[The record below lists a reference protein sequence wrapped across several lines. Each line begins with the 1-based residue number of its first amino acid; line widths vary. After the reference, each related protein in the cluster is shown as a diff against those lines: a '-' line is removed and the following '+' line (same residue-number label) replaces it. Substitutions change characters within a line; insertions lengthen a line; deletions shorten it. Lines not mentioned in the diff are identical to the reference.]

1 MLFLEFRP
9 ITRGRLRRS
18 RVTFLWLAGA
28 ALLGYAFTM
37 SGSAFP
43 GRSAAWIAW
52 ASGLDVREEPVRPL
66 LTALGRLA
74 ASLPWGTLALR
85 LNALA
90 VIAGALMAGWAY
102 KLVWFLVFEMM
113 REDSAVTHAPRNA
126 RFGGMVAAAAVATS
140 LPVWQAATRF
150 GPEIFDA
157 AGLMACAYTLTVYSR
172 SQKIGW
178 LLLFGALCGAGMAE
192 SHRFLLA
199 APFLAAAAVIT
210 EWKIEWCR
218 IGRLTAAA
226 AAALLLFVGVHGWA
240 AHGMLRADGVTP
252 DAAALL
258 RVAVLVFRDQLENM
272 TGVFPRQLW
281 FPVLVLGVVSAGL
294 SFFAAFRTL
303 DNRRSWSLLILSV
316 VLTVFAGLMLC
327 NVSFT
332 PWGVM
337 ASRGAVPAVTYALSG
352 LGIGLLAASWR
363 ALAVLADPLDTEV
376 PREFGEV
383 GGAAAE
389 EEGDAEEE
397 PPPQVFAAGRAL
409 ALLAVPA
416 LCGMIALGAA
426 RNARGLVRD
435 RGGFADRAAD
445 AALEGLD
452 GRSWIVSNGILDP
465 HLLIRAH
472 EKRIPVRLI
481 CPYRAREPRYVAR
494 LVTAFANDPSLSE
507 RTRLKARSLGNFS
520 LHLFIDDLFA
530 GEQDIG
536 RRAVCMGVPDLW
548 YAAEWT
554 PVPERLFFGG
564 RRSVNPGE
572 GIAALRAHEA
582 FWQAWKPFAEA
593 GDGEP
598 RQLAF
603 RYRKA
608 LRQHLSLTANNLGV
622 MLDDLGKPEEAFTA
636 YLQARAFW
644 PENISTLLNL
654 FELVSRG
661 FHPEMKDAVEAQLRR
676 KVENPSDRYGLWSL
690 SRFFGY
696 VRNYGLFVRMGWAW
710 AISSSPGSVLAGLR
724 GAYAVQ
730 EDEEKRAALTTL
742 MASVHALRGDYAKS
756 AEEYRRALEHDP
768 RNTAAISGLTRLAL
782 QRNTVED
789 ARRILEQGE
798 ASGVPE
804 RQLRLDWAALYLAA
818 GDLPRAR
825 VLLQD
830 LAEAADATP
839 MTLAMLAMVMIE
851 QQESASVEA
860 KLLPKLAKAGSGADA
875 YFAQVIQGRIWQ
887 GKGKAGYSNARLCFH
902 RASLLRPDVH
912 ALQEVLLKLDVAL
925 EDQKAAEAHA
935 LTVLRRFPEH
945 PFANY
950 IMGSIRLEQG
960 EYGDA
965 ETYLARSV
973 AAPEPALAAL
983 NNYAQALCRIRKLER
998 AEAVARQATARAP
1011 ARYEGWGTLAYVLAV
1026 GGRAAEAEEALARA
1040 RAIQPADPRLCLV
1053 DGMLALARGDGAGA
1067 LRAAAALEAASGL
1080 SPADRREARR
1090 LRAEAGRIGTAR

>member
-1 MLFLEFRP
+1 
-9 ITRGRLRRS
+9 
-18 RVTFLWLAGA
+18 
-28 ALLGYAFTM
+28 
-37 SGSAFP
+37 
-43 GRSAAWIAW
+43 
-52 ASGLDVREEPVRPL
+52 
-66 LTALGRLA
+66 
-74 ASLPWGTLALR
+74 
-85 LNALA
+85 
-90 VIAGALMAGWAY
+90 
-102 KLVWFLVFEMM
+102 
-113 REDSAVTHAPRNA
+113 
-126 RFGGMVAAAAVATS
+126 
-140 LPVWQAATRF
+140 
-150 GPEIFDA
+150 
-157 AGLMACAYTLTVYSR
+157 
-172 SQKIGW
+172 
-178 LLLFGALCGAGMAE
+178 
-192 SHRFLLA
+192 
-199 APFLAAAAVIT
+199 
-210 EWKIEWCR
+210 
-218 IGRLTAAA
+218 
-226 AAALLLFVGVHGWA
+226 
-240 AHGMLRADGVTP
+240 
-252 DAAALL
+252 
-258 RVAVLVFRDQLENM
+258 
-272 TGVFPRQLW
+272 
-281 FPVLVLGVVSAGL
+281 
-294 SFFAAFRTL
+294 
-303 DNRRSWSLLILSV
+303 
-316 VLTVFAGLMLC
+316 
-327 NVSFT
+327 
-332 PWGVM
+332 
-337 ASRGAVPAVTYALSG
+337 
-352 LGIGLLAASWR
+352 
-363 ALAVLADPLDTEV
+363 
-376 PREFGEV
+376 
-383 GGAAAE
+383 
-389 EEGDAEEE
+389 
-397 PPPQVFAAGRAL
+397 
-409 ALLAVPA
+409 
-416 LCGMIALGAA
+416 
-426 RNARGLVRD
+426 
-435 RGGFADRAAD
+435 
-445 AALEGLD
+445 
-452 GRSWIVSNGILDP
+452 
-465 HLLIRAH
+465 
-472 EKRIPVRLI
+472 
-481 CPYRAREPRYVAR
+481 
-494 LVTAFANDPSLSE
+494 
-507 RTRLKARSLGNFS
+507 
-520 LHLFIDDLFA
+520 
-530 GEQDIG
+530 
-536 RRAVCMGVPDLW
+536 
-548 YAAEWT
+548 
-554 PVPERLFFGG
+554 
-564 RRSVNPGE
+564 
-572 GIAALRAHEA
+572 
-582 FWQAWKPFAEA
+582 
-593 GDGEP
+593 
-598 RQLAF
+598 
-603 RYRKA
+603 
-608 LRQHLSLTANNLGV
+608 
-622 MLDDLGKPEEAFTA
+622 
-636 YLQARAFW
+636 
-644 PENISTLLNL
+644 
-654 FELVSRG
+654 
-661 FHPEMKDAVEAQLRR
+661 
-676 KVENPSDRYGLWSL
+676 LWSL